1 MPDPT
6 PGTYVPEGTDLSR
19 VHVLYR
25 HIAGSWYL
33 CDNAISRE
41 GIGVILERRR
51 REHPKVRY
59 AISLQSEIGPNRVR
73 ELACKVYDTH
83 ENNDNAE

>member
-6 PGTYVPEGTDLSR
+6 PGTYIPEDTDLAL

-33 CDNAISRE
+33 CDQAISRE
-41 GIGVILERRR
+41 GIDRILERRR
-51 REHPKVRY
+51 REHPKARY
-59 AISLQSEIGPNRVR
+59 AISLQSEIGPNRVD
-73 ELACKVYDTH
+73 ELANQVYDSADTP
-83 ENNDNAE
+83 